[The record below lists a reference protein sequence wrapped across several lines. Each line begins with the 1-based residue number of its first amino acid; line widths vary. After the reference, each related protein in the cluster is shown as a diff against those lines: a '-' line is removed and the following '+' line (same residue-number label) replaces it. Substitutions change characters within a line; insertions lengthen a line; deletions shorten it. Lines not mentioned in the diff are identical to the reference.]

1 MTVAPPIPP
10 AAAAR
15 TNAPPETARVSPM
28 TAATVGQERL
38 LWAENFCALAASLSP
53 ETVETFAQQYH
64 PQAVFSDP
72 FQTVVGRAAIA
83 RAYQSM
89 FGALTEPR
97 FSDLQAAWTD
107 PETLAIRWVFQF
119 SVSAR
124 ASETALHG
132 TSWLQLDPVSGL
144 ICRHEDHWDASAF
157 FGAFPGVGAV
167 VRWLKSRVAHAGSVT
182 QTG

>member
-1 MTVAPPIPP
+1 MSNAPHNAPVVAPLAAP
-10 AAAAR
+10 A
-15 TNAPPETARVSPM
+15 VSP
-28 TAATVGQERL
+28 ERH
-38 LWAENFCALAASLSP
+38 LWAQDFCARAASLSP
-53 ETVETFAQQYH
+53 ATVEAFAAQYH

-72 FQTVVGRAAIA
+72 FQTVVGRPAIA
-83 RAYQSM
+83 QAYQSM
-89 FGALTEPR
+89 FGALTQPR

-107 PETLAIRWVFQF
+107 PETLAIRWVFRF

-124 ASETALHG
+124 APETALQG

-144 ICRHEDHWDASAF
+144 ICSHEDHWDASAF
-157 FGAFPGVGAV
+157 FGAFPGIGAV